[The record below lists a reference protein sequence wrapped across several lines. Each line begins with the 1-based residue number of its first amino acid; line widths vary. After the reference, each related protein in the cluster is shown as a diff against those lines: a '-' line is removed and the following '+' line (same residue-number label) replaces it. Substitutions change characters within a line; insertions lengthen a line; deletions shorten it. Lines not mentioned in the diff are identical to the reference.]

1 MRWLRES
8 SGVACRRH
16 AHVKGF
22 SLFELIIVML
32 IVAIAGA
39 LAGPAVQSGWHSREI
54 RHGTRKLAAA
64 MRGLREHAVRRGVD
78 QELVLEPD
86 GETIHRSDGE
96 PTTLPDGV
104 MITGVRGGWR
114 DPDGQVRAIFYPS
127 GGTSGLGV
135 IVAGRGGD
143 GLQFTIE
150 LDPLLG
156 SVVIR
161 EVSR

>member
-1 MRWLRES
+1 MGWLREQP
-8 SGVACRRH
+8 GTAHGCH
-16 AHVKGF
+16 ARDEGF
-22 SLFELIIVML
+22 SLFELIVVML

-39 LAGPAVQSGWHSREI
+39 IAGPAVQSGWRSREI
-54 RHGTRKLAAA
+54 RQGARKLAGV
-64 MRGLREHAVRRGVD
+64 MRGLHERAVRRGVD

-86 GETIHRSDGE
+86 GETIRWSGGE
-96 PTTLPDGV
+96 VATLPEGV

-114 DPDGQVRAIFYPS
+114 ESDGRVRATFYPT

-135 IVAGRGGD
+135 LVAGRSGD
-143 GLQFTIE
+143 GLRFAIE

-161 EVSR
+161 EVSG

>member
-8 SGVACRRH
+8 SGAARGRR
-16 AHVKGF
+16 ARAEGF

-39 LAGPAVQSGWHSREI
+39 LVGPAVQSGWRSREI
-54 RHGTRKLAAA
+54 RQGTRKLAGV
-64 MRGLREHAVRRGVD
+64 MRGLRERAVRRGVD

-86 GETIHRSDGE
+86 GETIRWSGGE
-96 PTTLPDGV
+96 VATLPDGV
-104 MITGVRGGWR
+104 VISGIRGGWR
-114 DPDGQVRAIFYPS
+114 DPDGRVRAAFYPS

-135 IVAGRGGD
+135 VVAGRGEG
-143 GLQFTIE
+143 GLQFTVE

-161 EVSR
+161 EVSE